1 VFAPVA
7 NHKSAEKRNRQRV
20 KRRARNLS
28 HLSSMRTFMKRVRR
42 LLESGD
48 AEGAKASLPTAIT
61 AITKAA
67 SKGVIHGNTASR
79 YVSRLTV
86 AVAKTTPAA

>member
-1 VFAPVA
+1 MA

-20 KRRARNLS
+20 KRRARNLT
-28 HLSSMRTFMKRVRR
+28 HLSSMRTFIKRVRR
-42 LLESGD
+42 ALDTGD
-48 AEGAKASLPTAIT
+48 AAGAKESLPTAIT

-79 YVSRLTV
+79 YVSRLTR
-86 AVAKTTPAA
+86 AVAHAAAAK